1 MNQIYAAY
9 TAGKEAKELSAILGE
24 TALSET
30 DKAFARFAEMF
41 EKQYVSQGFETN
53 RPIEDTLNLGWELL
67 SIIPKTELKRIDDK
81 LIEKYLGEKENEDK
95 DLKDSESDSKDSRNL
110 ENEG

>member
-24 TALSET
+24 TALSDT
-30 DKAFARFAEMF
+30 DKAFARFADLF

-81 LIEKYLGEKENEDK
+81 LIEKYLGDKE
-95 DLKDSESDSKDSRNL
+95 KDSKNSENL
-110 ENEG
+110 ENEGL